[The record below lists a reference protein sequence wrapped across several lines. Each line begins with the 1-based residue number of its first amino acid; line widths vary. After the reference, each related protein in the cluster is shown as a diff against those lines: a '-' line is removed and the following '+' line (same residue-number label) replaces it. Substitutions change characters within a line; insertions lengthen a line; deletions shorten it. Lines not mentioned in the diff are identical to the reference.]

1 MCSPSEQ
8 MQNINQQVQAFSQK
22 VTNQAGTVF
31 ANASSVFNNIMG
43 TVKGIVAG
51 GPSQTGFSATED
63 ATRTAENV
71 QNAGTMARNEKAAA
85 GSAVAAIGGGNTVT
99 PSGTTASIVSNAQTA
114 AAATQARGENQ
125 IESENWETGRQNF
138 AKALGAEES
147 APSVFGV
154 ANEFNNE
161 AGNEQQIAEKSQQN
175 IDTQKGWGKSLLL
188 KTGTSLL
195 QGPQMPSMPG
205 GSSGGGGGK
214 ASADKGLDSAA
225 SDGSADDG
233 GATEGSD
240 AGSMGGGD
248 MGGDIGAAAA

>member
-1 MCSPSEQ
+1 
-8 MQNINQQVQAFSQK
+8 MQNINDQVQTFSQK

-31 ANASSVFNNIMG
+31 ANANSVFNNIMG

-51 GPSQTGFSATED
+51 GPSQTGFSATEN
-63 ATRTAENV
+63 ATRQAANV
-71 QNAGTMARNEKAAA
+71 ENAGTMARNEKAAA

-99 PSGTTASIVSNAQTA
+99 PSGTTAAAVTNAETA
-114 AAATQARGENQ
+114 AAATQAKGENE

-138 AKALGAEES
+138 GKALGAEQS

-175 IDTQKGWGKSLLL
+175 IDTQKSWGKSLLL

-195 QGPQMPSMPG
+195 QGPQMPSM
-205 GSSGGGGGK
+205 GGGGGSSMPK
-214 ASADKGLDSAA
+214 AGGGGDSSGGSAGGDDASADA
-225 SDGSADDG
+225 S
-233 GATEGSD
+233 SD
-240 AGSMGGGD
+240 AGSMDAGD
-248 MGGDIGAAAA
+248 MGGDMAAAA